1 MKPYG
6 MQNTL
11 KLWKVIYLLWARQ
24 GVNFINVLLASF
36 TIADPK
42 SAKKKDSQA
51 VSLFCAFGI

>member
-6 MQNTL
+6 VQNTL
-11 KLWKVIYLLWARQ
+11 KLCKVMYLLLARQ

-36 TIADPK
+36 TGADPK
-42 SAKKKDSQA
+42 STKKDSQA